1 MFRLKTFGLGVAS
14 VAMMALMGCA
24 STNITN
30 SWVVPDAQPI
40 AFEKTIVVFMNTS
53 ETVRRTAEDQLVQRI
68 GADRAVASH
77 SLISQDQVRDSEMAR
92 ATVDA
97 GGFDGAVV
105 MRVIGRDQQL
115 TYQPG
120 MSYPAHYGG
129 FYSYYG
135 YGWPAVYDPGY
146 LRTDTIVTVET
157 NVYSVADD
165 KLLWSGVSETM
176 NPNDVA
182 RAVDDV
188 ANAVARELR
197 RQGLVD

>member
-1 MFRLKTFGLGVAS
+1 MFRLQMLGLGVMVTVLA
-14 VAMMALMGCA
+14 GCA

-30 SWVVPDAQPI
+30 SWVTPDAQPI
-40 AFEKTIVVFMNTS
+40 AFEKTLVVFIHSS
-53 ETVRRTAEDQLVQRI
+53 EAIRRIAEDRLAQRI

-77 SLISQDQVRDSEMAR
+77 TLISQDEVRDTEAAR
-92 ATVDA
+92 AKVDA

-120 MSYPAHYGG
+120 MAYPAHYGG

-176 NPNDVA
+176 NPSDVEK
-182 RAVDDV
+182 AVDDV
-188 ANAVARELR
+188 ADAVARELR
-197 RQGLVD
+197 RQGLAD

>member
-1 MFRLKTFGLGVAS
+1 MSQSETFRLGGAG
-14 VAMMALMGCA
+14 VAMMMLMVCA
-24 STNITN
+24 STSITN

-53 ETVRRTAEDQLVQRI
+53 ESVRRSAEDQLVQRI
-68 GADRAVASH
+68 GADRSVASH
-77 SLISQDQVRDSEMAR
+77 SLLSQDQVRDNDAAR
-92 ATVDA
+92 AAIDA

-157 NVYSVADD
+157 NVYSIADD
-165 KLLWSGVSETM
+165 KLLWSGVTETM

-182 RAVDDV
+182 NAVDDV
-188 ANAVARELR
+188 ADAVSRELR
-197 RQGLVD
+197 RQGLTD